1 MTGRAGS
8 PPSPPNLGG
17 TLGRQSNAWPA
28 TSKRGSAWQAT
39 QSKASPKIGGRGAE
53 LGRPMLAALLLVITA
68 LLLSACTIVPI
79 EEVEA
84 QAKSEEFDPAAYV
97 DGVWASQVQPA
108 IVENSVDL
116 PTVLNAIEAD
126 LEAGGNEHGIFVGG
140 AYNFMVK
147 GRGTISEVL
156 TESRNGTVVVDLEG
170 YDGPGKIIVQVGPLI
185 RGNSVRDAT
194 GLIEFGEFKEQTEFG
209 QVSKEINKRVAAD
222 VLGDVDL
229 ANLLGKTV
237 NFDGTFSVSTINQTS
252 IDLSEITVTPVTFE
266 VAMKWAQMGHYN

>member
-1 MTGRAGS
+1 
-8 PPSPPNLGG
+8 
-17 TLGRQSNAWPA
+17 
-28 TSKRGSAWQAT
+28 
-39 QSKASPKIGGRGAE
+39 
-53 LGRPMLAALLLVITA
+53 MLAALLLVVLA

-229 ANLLGKTV
+229 ANLMGKTV
-237 NFDGTFSVSTINQTS
+237 DFDGTFSVSTINQTS

-266 VAMKWAQMGHYN
+266 VE